1 MRRVALRAISLA
13 RQALPRHWLE
23 DLVALMTLKRWME
36 TEGFPRSMKLG
47 PNSHAWIESE
57 VYEWLAGR
65 PRAGKKGK

>member
-1 MRRVALRAISLA
+1 
-13 RQALPRHWLE
+13 
-23 DLVALMTLKRWME
+23 MTLKRWME

>member
-1 MRRVALRAISLA
+1 MSEKRLLRFADLKALSIA
-13 RQALPRHWLE
+13 RNR
-23 DLVALMTLKRWME
+23 MTLKRWME

-47 PNSHAWIESE
+47 PNSESE

>member
-1 MRRVALRAISLA
+1 
-13 RQALPRHWLE
+13 
-23 DLVALMTLKRWME
+23 MTLKRWME

-47 PNSHAWIESE
+47 PNSESE